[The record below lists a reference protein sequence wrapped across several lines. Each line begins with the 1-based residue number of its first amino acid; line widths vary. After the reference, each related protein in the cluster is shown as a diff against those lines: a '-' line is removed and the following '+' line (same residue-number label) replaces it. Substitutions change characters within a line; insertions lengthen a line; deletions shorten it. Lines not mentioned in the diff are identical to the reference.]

1 MLKLKLPK
9 NRIQYLIEEMEKQT
23 DAPLLEGGWE
33 FYHRG
38 LVHNVELVHGYVLTA
53 DVKGKKALYRV
64 SLDLER
70 FSRSACTCSADGCC
84 RHMAA
89 VLFSAYAPHGRP
101 ELLLLQMR
109 KAALARRKSGKAGGS
124 KAEKPREPV
133 PALAPEE
140 TPSLWLRYFEQ
151 QFYGYTLSSQHS
163 IELFYQ
169 AVLDKLGNKAEG
181 WPADLALLYDLH
193 LTLFILK
200 KIGSFH
206 QENQSSY
213 LSYYIENGCK
223 IVAGYCWDRLHQIA
237 ARIHPD
243 RGGEAGA
250 LPPASVPAH
259 PRHWRE
265 TAAWA
270 GEMAVRGRGGPVHWA
285 DVYRFLWWKVFTS
298 AELRERERKRLEL
311 LNAQPQA
318 FPRVKEALQLAL
330 SFFDLMSG
338 DDELAMA
345 RTESIPGKQFADFYI
360 AFDLLVERQ
369 QWDRLL
375 VWLRRLLPLLAKAK
389 QDDFHKGCTYW
400 VEAMKRQPS
409 DEEWIRVMLSLLP
422 RSYYYYSEYLM
433 QTGRYRQWVDLQLA
447 SGVSP
452 ANLYTAELKTV
463 EAHDPKLLL
472 PLYHQSVERAI
483 LEKNRDAY
491 KLAIRQLKKLYGL
504 YRQSGMTDRW
514 SAYIERLSAKYA
526 RLRAF
531 QEELAKGPWTT

>member
-1 MLKLKLPK
+1 MLGLKLPK
-9 NRIQYLIEEMEKQT
+9 NRIHYLIGEMEKQSET
-23 DAPLLEGGWE
+23 LMLEKGWE

-38 LVHNVELVHGYVLTA
+38 LVQNVELRYGYVLTA
-53 DVKGKKALYRV
+53 DVIGKKALHRV
-64 SLDLER
+64 SLDLEQ
-70 FSRSACTCSADGCC
+70 FARSECTCKAEGCC
-84 RHMAA
+84 RHMVAL
-89 VLFSAYAPHGRP
+89 LFAAYAPHGRP

-109 KAALARRKSGKAGGS
+109 KTVLTRRKTVKTGGV
-124 KAEKPREPV
+124 KAEKARASA
-133 PALAPEE
+133 PALVPEAA
-140 TPSLWLRYFEQ
+140 PSLWLRYFEQ
-151 QFYGYTLSSQHS
+151 QFYGYTLSNQHS

-181 WPADLALLYDLH
+181 WPDGLALLYDLH

-200 KIGSFH
+200 KIDSFH

-223 IVAGYCWDRLHQIA
+223 IVSGYCWDRLHRIA
-237 ARIHPD
+237 EEVRPAT
-243 RGGEAGA
+243 GGQGI
-250 LPPASVPAH
+250 SVKESAAAH
-259 PRHWRE
+259 PRHWKE
-265 TAAWA
+265 TIGLTGELAA
-270 GEMAVRGRGGPVHWA
+270 RGRGGPVHWA
-285 DVYRFLWWKVFTS
+285 DIYRFLWWKLFTGTEQR
-298 AELRERERKRLEL
+298 ARERKRLEL
-311 LNAQPQA
+311 LLGQPQA
-318 FPRVKEALQLAL
+318 FPRVKEALLLAL
-330 SFFDLMSG
+330 SFFDLLSG

-345 RTESIPGKQFADFYI
+345 RAEAMSGKQFADFYM

-389 QDDFHKGCTYW
+389 QDDFHKGCSYW

-483 LEKNRDAY
+483 QEKNRDAY
-491 KLAIRQLKKLYGL
+491 KLAIRQLKKLHGF
-504 YRQSGMTDRW
+504 YRQLGMTERW
-514 SAYIERLSAKYA
+514 NVYMSRLSAKYA